1 MCIILYVT
9 SKDLNDLFMIRRGLM
24 RLQTESRRQSMT
36 PIDIT
41 RASSLTIG
49 SPPSA
54 KRASFTPLTGS
65 RHGRIPSPDNIS
77 VSPDHT
83 PAPNAHGSSGD
94 VGLLPNP
101 PSSSRRFSG
110 LFGRISPGIPD
121 NELDV
126 QPQTDMETLKAEV
139 KSLKSDLEI
148 VKHELAEANEAKEAS
163 ETCVKALRE
172 FIAENNIGAMAVNL
186 PPPAM
191 VSLDATGAEPKKTG
205 SGWGFKLWGSGPGG
219 SSTNS
224 GPVTMNGAAVD
235 PQDAAVIPPPMSATP
250 SSGTQGVPPT
260 PVTAIPTPTPPAPA
274 PAPLSRKLTG
284 LFSSRSSISSR
295 GSSTQAKSQLGS
307 NTGATGSALIDRT
320 NSTYSY
326 SDVSSVVEPM
336 SPVMVNDVAMGVG
349 VVKPLG
355 EDRVASVNVTDLDL
369 PGNIEIGQE
378 TERSISLHEVD
389 LDGGVK

>member
-1 MCIILYVT
+1 
-9 SKDLNDLFMIRRGLM
+9 M

-41 RASSLTIG
+41 RASSLSIG
-49 SPPSA
+49 NPPSA

-94 VGLLPNP
+94 VGLSPNP

-121 NELDV
+121 NESEV
-126 QPQTDMETLKAEV
+126 QPPQADLETLKAEV
-139 KSLKSDLEI
+139 KLLKSDLEI
-148 VKHELAEANEAKEAS
+148 VKHELAEASEAKEAS

-172 FIAENNIGAMAVNL
+172 FIAENNIGAISPPMVNL
-186 PPPAM
+186 
-191 VSLDATGAEPKKTG
+191 DAIGAEPKKTG

-224 GPVTMNGAAVD
+224 GPATINGVAVD
-235 PQDAAVIPPPMSATP
+235 PQGAAAVPPPMSAAPT
-250 SSGTQGVPPT
+250 SGIHGVPPT
-260 PVTAIPTPTPPAPA
+260 PITAVPIPTPPA

-284 LFSSRSSISSR
+284 LFSSRSSVSSK
-295 GSSTQAKSQLGS
+295 GTSVQAKSQLGS
-307 NTGATGSALIDRT
+307 NTGTTGSALIDRT

-326 SDVSSVVEPM
+326 SDVSSVVEPT
-336 SPVMVNDVAMGVG
+336 SPVMVNDAAMGVG

-355 EDRVASVNVTDLDL
+355 EDRVANVTDLDL
-369 PGNIEIGQE
+369 LDDIIGQE
-378 TERSISLHEVD
+378 TERSMSFHEVD